1 MVRIGAEL
9 FRANNISVTFEWAEL
24 EEGFS
29 YGVIVTPVAVSVS
42 AVAYSPES
50 ASVELT
56 LLYNV
61 QYDVNITASLCG
73 RSNITTTT
81 TKLTYGEFT
90 FVALF
95 IFV

>member
-50 ASVELT
+50 ASVELI

-61 QYDVNITASLCG
+61 QYDVNITASFCG
-73 RSNITTTT
+73 RSNITTT

-90 FVALF
+90 L
-95 IFV
+95 